1 MNINPCDGG
10 NMGYGSN
17 AWMTTS
23 AVGTNADRFAK
34 DFVDPAVWSS
44 QAGYIT
50 IVRHQQNGVCDMF
63 KTWELTDK
71 DKSMLDYFT
80 DLSPGRI
87 YATGDGS
94 QSDTHINAYLPSSF
108 EGSNTDPIFGV
119 PDGGLVFNWWYSN
132 NGARIANP
140 AGYKNPYALPGT
152 GENNDD
158 VHGLGNEFG
167 ANTEGGE
174 GSDSYWHDAAELSGD
189 CHGGSCKVVGTDRG
203 GSMPSG
209 PCWGSYAI
217 YVSTSANAFVCQ

>member
-1 MNINPCDGG
+1 MEYAICSRL
-10 NMGYGSN
+10 GSLL
-17 AWMTTS
+17 TKTS
-23 AVGTNADRFAK
+23 RC
-34 DFVDPAVWSS
+34 S
-44 QAGYIT
+44 IT
-50 IVRHQQNGVCDMF
+50 SPISVQ
-63 KTWELTDK
+63 EE
-71 DKSMLDYFT
+71 SMPQVT
-80 DLSPGRI
+80 AASPTRTSMHTSRAASKAAAQI
-87 YATGDGS
+87 
-94 QSDTHINAYLPSSF
+94 PF
-108 EGSNTDPIFGV
+108 FGV